1 MVGAMF
7 QFTSWGRMGMG
18 HSSQLL
24 IFFKLSGWKGPRAT
38 FRSGYELIPLRGYEL
53 IPLPAQ
59 EPSMLRTG
67 FALRTVS
74 PPTHLLAQVLFFI
87 QPQLLLPAPL
97 ISCGWETLSPVD
109 GSMTQPL
116 AQPWVKQPLEWQ
128 NNGFEDL
135 SQVSMHP
142 SD

>member
-1 MVGAMF
+1 
-7 QFTSWGRMGMG
+7 MGTG

-74 PPTHLLAQVLFFI
+74 PPTHLLAQVLLFI

-97 ISCGWETLSPVD
+97 ISWGWEGLGDTFPSGRVYDSATCPAM
-109 GSMTQPL
+109 GKTASRMAKQ
-116 AQPWVKQPLEWQ
+116 WV
-128 NNGFEDL
+128 
-135 SQVSMHP
+135 
-142 SD
+142 